1 MSAATVLKEVDKSMN
16 LHDLYQRNTACGYRD
31 DLTFSASEVQSI
43 AARLRGATAISALMI
58 ATINR
63 EEFAVSEYIQSGLVE
78 AMHVLTSD
86 VQSSL
91 ERRNS
96 TTQKAKEAACMSA

>member
-1 MSAATVLKEVDKSMN
+1 MSTATVFQEVDESVN
-16 LHDLYQRNTACGYRD
+16 LHDLYQRNLACGYRD
-31 DLTFSASEVQSI
+31 DLTFSASELQSI
-43 AARLRGATAISALMI
+43 ASRLRGVTAISALMI

-78 AMHVLTSD
+78 AMHALAFD
-86 VQSSL
+86 VQDSL

-96 TTQKAKEAACMSA
+96 TTQKAKEAACAPA